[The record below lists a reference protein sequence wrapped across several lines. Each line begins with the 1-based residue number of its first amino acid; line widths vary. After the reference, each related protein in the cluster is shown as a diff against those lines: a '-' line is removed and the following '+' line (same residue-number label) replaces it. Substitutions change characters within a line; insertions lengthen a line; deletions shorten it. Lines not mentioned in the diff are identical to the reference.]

1 MKTKIFERSFDE
13 IKEIARKT
21 SKPVLA
27 AVYGE
32 REIDEY
38 PDLTW
43 LKTVQAED
51 GSIISSCRY
60 SNEDIKKYG
69 LEKVQRWIDEDHERL
84 ESYGYAW
91 WMIGI
96 RAVAEI
102 NIPINNSNGECFV
115 IQEIVTPGVW
125 GIESDS
131 EEAYFKE
138 IFSEEVAF
146 LRDMLEKL
154 NVAGLEALEKPLKH
168 LEDVVKPA
176 ETLDTCYAD

>member
-1 MKTKIFERSFDE
+1 MRTKVFERPFDE
-13 IKEIARKT
+13 IKKIAIETGR
-21 SKPVLA
+21 PVLA
-27 AVYGE
+27 AVYEE

-38 PDLTW
+38 PNLNW

-51 GSIISSCRY
+51 GTIISSCRY
-60 SNEDIKKYG
+60 TDEDIKKYG
-69 LEKVQRWIDEDHERL
+69 LEQVQHWIDEDHKRL
-84 ESYGYAW
+84 ENYGYDW
-91 WMIGI
+91 WIIGI

-102 NIPINNSNGECFV
+102 NIPISNSNGDCFV
-115 IQEIVTPGVW
+115 VQEIETPGVW

-138 IFSEEVAF
+138 VFSGEAAF

-168 LEDVVKPA
+168 LADVVEPA